1 MIYIFTQNI
10 WAGESIIVLETM
22 NNAGISVKR
31 EVMMVDKKNAVIIN
45 GEKLNAIEV
54 ITQSEYLKSLSTFV
68 KNNLNNCQQGKFKH
82 LYHPDLTTCQVE
94 AIMHFCNEHQGLES
108 ITFFDDSEGNMPL
121 DIFNAFSGI
130 DFLGAHRPIK
140 KEILNFWG
148 MDFID
153 LDWD

>member
-82 LYHPDLTTCQVE
+82 LYQSGKILKKEEGC
-94 AIMHFCNEHQGLES
+94 L
-108 ITFFDDSEGNMPL
+108 DSERYKRLSESFKNL
-121 DIFNAFSGI
+121 
-130 DFLGAHRPIK
+130 K
-140 KEILNFWG
+140 KDKVTE
-148 MDFID
+148 
-153 LDWD
+153 